1 MSNLASALALIALSL
16 ADPQPLDVVTALE
29 TVVTEAVAKV
39 EPSVVAITRTKSLD
53 GNQTL
58 AVRGRA
64 PAGADRLIDDPFDEE
79 GFIALPGDFGSGVVI
94 GENGE
99 ILTLY
104 HLLEGAAR
112 IRVRADDRQ
121 EFDAEIIAADPRS
134 DLAVIVPKESPDRP
148 KPKLTPIAIGNAES
162 LRKGAFLIAL
172 GNPYNTAKDG
182 KASASLGILSNT
194 ARRIM
199 AVPETDPAEQTVQ
212 QRLRNQPTLLQ
223 LDSKLNLGM
232 SGGAVVNL
240 KGELVGVTTTGGSPE
255 AFDAQAGYAIPM
267 DRLGRRIVGVLSEG
281 REVEYGL
288 LGIML
293 DRAGSNRVAGV
304 RAGTPANEV
313 DLRANDLIV
322 AVGDTPVADREEM
335 SLAISAV
342 PVGTP
347 VKLRIQR
354 GGEEREITI
363 TIAKFPPALGVI
375 ATAPHQTWRGLRVD
389 FASTLLAGAFTDELM
404 RDVSKG
410 GVSIVNVEPGSPAAA
425 ADLKPGQIITEVA
438 GKPIRGPADF
448 FKTVSPLK
456 GPVTLTAELGPE
468 PHMKVTVK

>member
-1 MSNLASALALIALSL
+1 MSTLASTLALLALSL
-16 ADPQPLDVVTALE
+16 ADPQPIDVVTALE
-29 TVVTEAVAKV
+29 TAVTDAIAKV
-39 EPSVVAITRTKSLD
+39 EPSVVAITRTKSLE
-53 GNQTL
+53 GGRTL
-58 AVRGRA
+58 AIRGHA
-64 PAGADRLIDDPFDEE
+64 PGAAEKFIDDRFDEE
-79 GFIALPGDFGSGVVI
+79 GFLALPGDFGSGVVI

-104 HLLEGAAR
+104 HLLEGAAL
-112 IRVRADDRQ
+112 IRVRANDRQ

-134 DLAVIVPKESPDRP
+134 DLAVIVPKEGRDAP
-148 KPKLTPIAIGNAES
+148 KPKLTPIAMGFAES
-162 LRKGAFLIAL
+162 LRKGTFLIAL

-182 KASASLGILSNT
+182 KASASMGILSNT
-194 ARRIM
+194 ARRII
-199 AVPETDPAEQTVQ
+199 AIPEMDPAEQTVQ

-240 KGELVGVTTTGGSPE
+240 KGELVGITTTGGSPE

-293 DRAGSNRVAGV
+293 DQGGSNRVAGV

-322 AVGDTPVADREEM
+322 AVGGVPVADREEM

-347 VKLRIQR
+347 VTLRIRR
-354 GGEEREITI
+354 GEQEREINL
-363 TIAKFPPALGVI
+363 TIAKFPPAAGVI

-389 FASTLLAGAFTDELM
+389 FASTLLAGGFTDDSM
-404 RDVSKG
+404 RNVSKG
-410 GVSIVNVEPGSPAAA
+410 GVSIVNVAPGSPAAA
-425 ADLKPGQIITEVA
+425 AELKPGQIITEVA